1 MIEIDVLS
9 ELLTEKEKSNPDYIQ
24 QMTDHICNY
33 LITDKDHLRKAYNYY
48 NGVVDKDQY
57 RAIEENYGIGSPT
70 SIQFIPL
77 IKRHVDAL
85 IGRHLQTRVTPKITC
100 KDKETLS
107 NIHRQKQ
114 LEVKKLHI
122 NSIKESLHNNIVYHF
137 MTPEEKQQNKP
148 PIDIASDQALKK
160 QQEDFDRNFISE
172 YELAAQHML
181 RFLSQSKNIDLD
193 NKKKILILDLLVT
206 GECFY
211 KVTIPKIGETPDI
224 EVLNPIDV
232 FYEKN
237 VNSPYVKDSTRAA
250 IRRYMNKQQIISKY
264 GDKLSREDIKRIDSQ
279 IRIGNDY
286 SANVMYIRSPEGS
299 IVSNVGVST
308 TDAAYDNDISKIYNN
323 YYPVYEVEWLS
334 NTEVEEDGKRFF
346 RTDRYEAVRIG
357 TNIYIEL
364 GKSEHVVRSIEHPN
378 RCTLSINGMAY
389 SDRNGRP
396 FSLVIA
402 TMPLQD

>member
-1 MIEIDVLS
+1 MELQIKINT
-9 ELLTEKEKSNPDYIQ
+9 ELLKK
-24 QMTDHICNY
+24 
-33 LITDKDHLRKAYNYY
+33 
-48 NGVVDKDQY
+48 
-57 RAIEENYGIGSPT
+57 NYGIGSPT

-114 LEVKKLHI
+114 LEVKKLHM

-193 NKKKILILDLLVT
+193 NKKKILMLDLLVT

-402 TMPLQD
+402 TIPLQD